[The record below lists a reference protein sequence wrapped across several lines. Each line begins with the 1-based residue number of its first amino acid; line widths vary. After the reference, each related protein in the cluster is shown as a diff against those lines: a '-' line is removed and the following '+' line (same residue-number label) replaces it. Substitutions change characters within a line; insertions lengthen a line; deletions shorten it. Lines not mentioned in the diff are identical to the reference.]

1 MKHVKKSILL
11 WYSPREMYDLVVGVT
26 DYPKFLPWCQRG
38 EVSDH
43 TEHGM
48 TAKLHLAYGGVKHAF
63 TTRNKHITNELVHM
77 ELVDGPFSRL
87 DGEWRF
93 VPLGSSSPVAG
104 GDAGPQACRVEFE
117 LSYEF
122 SSRMLEVAV
131 SPVFDRIANTFVDA
145 FVARAEL
152 VYGAR

>member
-11 WYSPREMYDLVVGVT
+11 WYSPREMYDLVVGVP
-26 DYPKFLPWCQRG
+26 DYPKFLPWCQRA

-43 TEHGM
+43 DDHGM
-48 TAKLHLAYGGVKHAF
+48 TAKLHLAYGGIKHAF
-63 TTRNKHITNELVHM
+63 TTRNQHFTNERVHM

-93 VPLGSSSPVAG
+93 VPLGSAAPHADP
-104 GDAGPQACRVEFE
+104 DAGPQACRIEFE

-145 FVARAEL
+145 FVTRAEQ
-152 VYGAR
+152 VYGPR